1 MLLGGYSCAFMV
13 HSLCVTRPAEV
24 AGIFA
29 EGCSKSLD
37 DPSKIAA
44 DVRTIKD
51 LFITRSFLEI
61 FTNPALLESYV
72 ARCVYCPLSVA
83 ALWRPVRPHHLR
95 CNQTRPDPPRAAASA
110 CTLAHVDIGRS
121 YRLIDGSDWRLGDW

>member
-1 MLLGGYSCAFMV
+1 MV
-13 HSLCVTRPAEV
+13 HSLYATRPAEV
-24 AGIFA
+24 VGIFA
-29 EGCSKSLD
+29 VGCSTSLE

-72 ARCVYCPLSVA
+72 ARCV
-83 ALWRPVRPHHLR
+83 R
-95 CNQTRPDPPRAAASA
+95 C
-110 CTLAHVDIGRS
+110 L
-121 YRLIDGSDWRLGDW
+121 